1 MIYIALCDDNE
12 KTARILYNKI
22 KNFLKRR
29 GTIAD
34 ITLYSQS
41 QILQFDIQEG
51 KFFDL
56 ILSDIEMPTIDGMNL
71 AAYARKYLPEVL
83 IIFITSYIKYAI
95 DAFELSIFRYIPK
108 TEINT
113 RLVSALED
121 ALKLIEL
128 QSDQYYLIQMA
139 SRIEKIPYA
148 KILYIRREGKNSS
161 ITLIDDSSTKVRKS
175 LTQVYKEINSEDF
188 IYIDRGDIVNIAH
201 IIGIKNGIVELKT
214 GIMLPASHAKVEQIK
229 SKIRDFWGEKI

>member
-148 KILYIRREGKNSS
+148 KILYIRREGKNSI

>member
-12 KTARILYNKI
+12 KTAKILYNKV
-22 KNFLKRR
+22 KLFLNKR

-41 QILQFDIQEG
+41 QMLQFDIQDG

-56 ILSDIEMPTIDGMNL
+56 ILSDIEMPKIDGMNL

-83 IIFITSYIKYAI
+83 IIFITSHIKYAI

-108 TEINT
+108 TEISS
-113 RLVSALED
+113 RLALALED
-121 ALKLIEL
+121 ALRMIEM
-128 QSDQYYLIQMA
+128 QTDQYYLIQMP

-148 KILYIRREGKNSS
+148 KILHIRREGKNSI
-161 ITLIDDSSTKVRKS
+161 ITLIDNSSTKVRKS

-188 IYIDRGDIVNIAH
+188 IYVDRGDIVNIAY
-201 IIGIKNGIVELKT
+201 IMGIKNGIVELKN
-214 GIMLPASHAKVEQIK
+214 GIILPASHAKVEQIK
-229 SKIRDFWGEKI
+229 SKMRDFWGEKI